1 MIKRCKFIV
10 ALALCLC
17 VFAYDTV
24 SISSDW
30 GGKSIAWATD
40 PTFSKNALV
49 LSGQLGLYFYMKDF
63 DTNTAGTM
71 NFDIANTE
79 ADPSIDYKTDMI
91 IKENSGEQI
100 ETQKAKDDNDQDI
113 TLHGFRCDVN
123 AIQMADEII
132 ATYKYTKDSTE
143 TTVTNSS
150 TIDSVEDYLNEL
162 LKDTTYSTHVNLVAL
177 VNAIKDY
184 GHFAQKTLADTNTSY
199 GNHTSIA
206 ASKNY
211 NADNNDN
218 EEKNFPTTATGLA
231 ATDAIKIYTGDNTT
245 GTPVANNLGITFTL
259 DLDSKTALRVYLPK
273 DSKLRQKNTTTE
285 GSITD
290 MTTTAATGNT
300 YGTYEINTT
309 NVTTPDSDSEFQI
322 VFSNISAHQL
332 GDIFTIPVTINNTS
346 YTIVISPMSYVYAVT
361 LLTYEED
368 MKTSMGLDDNNELT
382 RFKQAVVALY
392 NYYEKTLAYRKAPT
406 ATN

>member
-24 SISSDW
+24 NIFGDW
-30 GGKSIAWATD
+30 GGRSIAWATD
-40 PTFSKNALV
+40 PTFSSNALV

-132 ATYKYTKDSTE
+132 ATYKYTKASTE

-150 TIDSVEDYLNEL
+150 TIDSVEDYLNKL
-162 LKDTTYSTHVNLVAL
+162 LKYDTYGTHVNLVAL

-184 GHFAQKTLADTNTSY
+184 GYYAQKTLADTNSKSLGHKEMTPNNNSLGTTTSLTKS
-199 GNHTSIA
+199 H
-206 ASKNY
+206 K
-211 NADNNDN
+211 
-218 EEKNFPTTATGLA
+218 
-231 ATDAIKIYTGDNTT
+231 IKIYTDDNKTAE
-245 GTPVANNLGITFTL
+245 ANTEIYKGVSFTL

-273 DSKLRQKNTTTE
+273 ESSLRSATSDITVKA
-285 GSITD
+285 GSITVEAGSANSITND
-290 MTTTAATGNT
+290 DVYKVAD
-300 YGTYEINTT
+300 

-332 GDIFTIPVTINNTS
+332 GDTFTIPVTINNTS